1 MERAVVEEELSL
13 VLFLDARYRLD
24 AAGAVGIGLKQIG

>member
-13 VLFLDARYRLD
+13 VLLFDTKYRLD
-24 AAGAVGIGLKQIG
+24 VMRGGA